1 MLFTTNEQ
9 ELEKVWRSVLSDIE
23 LQIPKASFATWLKSS
38 RLVDKKDGMALVALP
53 NNFTRTWVENKY
65 NKIILGSIR
74 LIDDSTKNIKFIV
87 QAADPSLPSAARG
100 ETLAKL
106 EFEKK
111 QLTFPEMKIDPE
123 TNLNPKYTF
132 ATFVVGSANE
142 LAYAAAQG
150 VIQEIG
156 KKYNPLFIYGGVGLG
171 KTHLIQALGN
181 EIARLN
187 KNKIVKYVSSEKF
200 TSELVAAIQ
209 VKEMGKF

>member
-1 MLFTTNEQ
+1 MNDQ
-9 ELEKVWRSVLSDIE
+9 ELEKVWHSVLSDIE

-53 NNFTRTWVENKY
+53 NNFTKTWVENKY
-65 NKIILGSIR
+65 NKMILGSMR
-74 LIDDSTKNIKFIV
+74 LIDDSTRNIKFVV
-87 QAADPSLPSAARG
+87 QSADLTVLPNVQFGALSRI
-100 ETLAKL
+100 

-111 QLTFPEMKIDPE
+111 QLTFPELKIDPE

-181 EIARLN
+181 EI
-187 KNKIVKYVSSEKF
+187 
-200 TSELVAAIQ
+200 
-209 VKEMGKF
+209 